1 MVDRL
6 DGGDLTVWLNT
17 GQVLREEGKLLHN
30 SDEIETGIITRA
42 NAGTASYFKLRGGRK
57 EGEEGRCPGVQR

>member
-42 NAGTASYFKLRGGRK
+42 NAGTASYFKLGG
-57 EGEEGRCPGVQR
+57 GGQG